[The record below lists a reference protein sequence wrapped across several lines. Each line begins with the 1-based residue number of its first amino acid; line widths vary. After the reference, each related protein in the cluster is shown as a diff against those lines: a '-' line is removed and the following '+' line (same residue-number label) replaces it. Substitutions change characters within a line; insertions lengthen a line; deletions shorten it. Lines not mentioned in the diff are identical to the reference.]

1 MLLRSLCSVCL
12 LIQVTTI
19 SAFLYDTSLYVP
31 KHLDFLLSQSNLTR
45 DIFNGY
51 DATLSPIYT
60 KNDPTKPIGYDP
72 ESPKRWNYTILL
84 YSLKLV
90 EVIEPEEKV
99 SVVME
104 IMEYWY
110 DPRLTWNKTL
120 YDDVDYFYTR
130 QANVW
135 SPTLSAFG
143 VNDLLDFRDQD
154 FRLVCV
160 NSVGMIYD
168 YVSVRVSANCPMD
181 VSRFPFDSQ
190 ICQIRFCLPV
200 FNAAEV
206 EILNTIYQGVLK
218 AEAWKTMGNS
228 EWKLV
233 NISNRVETLRYDDGF
248 GNLDLGIYE
257 ITIRRNP
264 LYYIYMIIFPS
275 FIINALSIIG
285 VFMKG
290 ADKMSR
296 LNVGLTNIMTMTFIL
311 GVMADKIPRTGTVP
325 LLGIYI
331 IMNLVI
337 MIIAIGIVT
346 GITELRRWA
355 APILKRKHS
364 KFSGKLETFL
374 GPPLE
379 YSCAVLLEL
388 ATLAMFFMM
397 IGFWLDDS

>member
-1 MLLRSLCSVCL
+1 MLRSLCSVFL
-12 LIQVTTI
+12 LVLVKTI
-19 SAFLYDTSLYVP
+19 CAFLYDTSLYVP

-45 DIFNGY
+45 IFSMTTMLHY
-51 DATLSPIYT
+51 HQSIRKVSY
-60 KNDPTKPIGYDP
+60 DPTKPIGYDP

-110 DPRLTWNKTL
+110 DPRLTWNRSL
-120 YDDVDYFYTR
+120 YDDVDFFYTR
-130 QANVW
+130 QTNVW

-143 VNDLLDFRDQD
+143 VNDLIDFRDQD

-160 NSVGMIYD
+160 NSVGMVYD

-181 VSRFPFDSQ
+181 VSRFPFDTQ

-346 GITELRRWA
+346 GITELRRCA

-364 KFSGKLETFL
+364 KFR
-374 GPPLE
+374 
-379 YSCAVLLEL
+379 
-388 ATLAMFFMM
+388 
-397 IGFWLDDS
+397 